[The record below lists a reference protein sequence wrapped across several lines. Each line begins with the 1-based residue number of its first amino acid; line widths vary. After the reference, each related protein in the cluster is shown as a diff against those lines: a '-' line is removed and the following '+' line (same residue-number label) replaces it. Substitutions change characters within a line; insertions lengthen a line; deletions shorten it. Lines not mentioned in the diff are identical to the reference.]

1 MVTSVDPLD
10 LGNAAT
16 IASAF
21 DLGPVDAFDGPVAR
35 GQLGQVFR
43 LTTATGRWAVKQP
56 FHPQAEDDAMQD
68 AALTIAARTAGVPT
82 PDVRLTNSGA
92 VLLELPGTQVRVH
105 DWVDLTEPDPGLDP
119 EAIGV
124 AVAALHQMDHRTS
137 RGQHPWYRAPIGAA
151 RWDELTAALSAEGA
165 PFASDLAGLRDE
177 FVALEQ
183 WLADPADLRLCHR
196 DLFPENLRGTGD
208 GGVCV
213 IDWDGHGLAGASQEL
228 AHVVWAFSC
237 GSAERAARITRA
249 YRDAGGPGRISGP
262 GDFTMI
268 IASLGHINER
278 ACTRWLESPAGDPER
293 DRMASLFGET
303 VADPLTRAVV
313 TDLLDAVG

>member
-1 MVTSVDPLD
+1 MTSAVRPLD
-10 LGNAAT
+10 LENAAT

-21 DLGPVDAFDGPVAR
+21 DLGSVNAFDGPTAR
-35 GQLGQVFR
+35 GELGQVFR
-43 LTTATGRWAVKQP
+43 LSTASGRWAVKQP
-56 FHPQAEDDAMQD
+56 FHRQADDEAQED
-68 AALTIAARTAGVPT
+68 AALIVAARTAGVPT
-82 PDVRLTNSGA
+82 PDVRLTNTGA
-92 VLLELPGTQVRVH
+92 VLRDLPGTQARVYE
-105 DWVDLTEPDPGLDP
+105 WVDHTEPDPGLDP

-124 AVAALHQMDHRTS
+124 AVAALHRTPHRTS
-137 RGQHPWYRAPIGAA
+137 RGQHPWYRTPVGAA
-151 RWDELTAALSAEGA
+151 RWDELTAALSAAGA
-165 PFASDLAGLRDE
+165 PFASDLAGMREE
-177 FVALEQ
+177 FVALER
-183 WLADPADLRLCHR
+183 WLADPVDLRVCHR

-213 IDWDGHGLAGASQEL
+213 IDWDGHGLAGAGQEL

-237 GSAERAARITRA
+237 GSAERAVTITRA
-249 YRDAGGPGRISGP
+249 YRDGGGPGRIGGP

-293 DRMASLFGET
+293 DRMASLFGES

-313 TDLLDAVG
+313 ADLLDAVA